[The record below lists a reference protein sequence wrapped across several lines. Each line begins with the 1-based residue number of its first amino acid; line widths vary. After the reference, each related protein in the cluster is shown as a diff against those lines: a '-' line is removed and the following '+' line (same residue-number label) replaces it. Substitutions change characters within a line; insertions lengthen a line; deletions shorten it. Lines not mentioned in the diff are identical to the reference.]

1 MRTLLIIIMIAAV
14 VFAFAGCSE
23 KSEQKTTEIK
33 VSSEPAEKEK
43 PAASTPSPAAKE
55 PEKAATK
62 TKDGWTVTKSG
73 LKYKDKKVGK
83 GAEAK
88 AGDTVTVHYKGW
100 LDNGT
105 VFDTSKKPGRE
116 PFAFTLGG
124 GQVIKGWDE
133 GVAGMKVGGVRELV
147 IPPDLGYGD
156 MEMGTIP
163 ANSTL
168 HFEVELL
175 Q

>member
-1 MRTLLIIIMIAAV
+1 MRTFLIILLIAAV
-14 VFAFAGCSE
+14 VFAFTGCGDKPEQTEDNKTNVTSE
-23 KSEQKTTEIK
+23 SADTEEPTA
-33 VSSEPAEKEK
+33 SEPSA
-43 PAASTPSPAAKE
+43 PA
-55 PEKAATK
+55 PEKVVTK
-62 TKDGWTVTKSG
+62 TKDGWNVTKSG

-100 LDNGT
+100 LDNGN

-116 PFAFTLGG
+116 PFSFTLGG

-133 GVAGMKVGGVRELV
+133 GVAGMKPGGVRELV

-156 MEMGTIP
+156 MDMGEIP
-163 ANSTL
+163 PNSTL

-175 Q
+175 N